1 MMFEGSSGPVTSVRG
16 QIVETLVIWLK
27 VVHIAALSL
36 WVAGLFALPA
46 LLAAHPRVE
55 DRVALRH
62 LRAKTR
68 FTYVGIAS
76 PAAVIAVIAG
86 TALIWAA
93 QVHGAWL
100 FWKLVAVTGMVV
112 YHVLCGWLLGA
123 LFRDPFR
130 YPSSR
135 LASLVVAPAILAPLV
150 IWLVTAKPG

>member
-1 MMFEGSSGPVTSVRG
+1 MIAEDSATLGTLGKG
-16 QIVETLVIWLK
+16 LIVETLVIWLK

-76 PAAVIAVIAG
+76 PAAVIAIAAG

-93 QVHGAWL
+93 QVHSAWL
-100 FWKLVAVTGMVV
+100 FWKLVGVTGMVV

-130 YPSSR
+130 YSPSR